1 MKAKTLSETLAEEK
15 GELLVDVLANML
27 AEVQAE
33 TKIDTVSK
41 MKEDATVYALAS
53 RSGDQD
59 INKTNTLTQIKAR
72 DSKTSVANVRGQAQV
87 KGRNTK

>member
-1 MKAKTLSETLAEEK
+1 
-15 GELLVDVLANML
+15 ML

-41 MKEDATVYALAS
+41 VKEDATVYALAS

-59 INKTNTLTQIKAR
+59 NKTNTLTQIKAR
-72 DSKTSVANVRGQAQV
+72 DSKTSVANVRGKAQI